1 MGLHFGLDIGIASV
15 GWAVV
20 DDDYNVLESGSNIFP
35 AAEAEKNVERRSFRQ
50 GKRLLRRRR
59 NRLMDFKKLWEA
71 QGLEIP
77 VGLCNTQ
84 LQLRVKGLNE
94 KLSEQELY
102 YVLANMLTHRGI
114 SYMEDA
120 IDEGGIGKSDYEKGL
135 KLNQKELEKKLPC
148 EIQSERL
155 EKYGKYRGNSVVKGD
170 SGEQIVLSNIFTVG
184 AYVRELETLFE
195 EQICHHMFLTEDFKQ
210 EYMEI
215 FSRKREYYEGPGN
228 EQSRTD
234 YGRYTTR
241 IKPETGEYITEDN
254 IFEKLIGKCSV
265 YSDERRAAG
274 ASYTAQEFNV
284 LNDLNN
290 LLINGRKLEKQEKEQ
305 IVKALIEASGKVEMR
320 KLIKKVIGED
330 IESFS
335 GARIDKDE
343 KEIFHTFEIYR
354 MMKKFLKE
362 KELTI
367 DIFSVE
373 QLDKIGEIL
382 TINTDKKSMVDAFSK
397 EELLDNITGD
407 YVEVFVEFRKKNG
420 TLFSKW
426 QSFSIKIMQELI
438 PAMYEEPKNQMELLT
453 EMNVFKVKG
462 ELYKDCKS
470 IPKDLV
476 TEEIYNP
483 VVKRSIRIAVDI
495 VNALVKKYGY
505 PKEIVIEMPRD
516 NNTEEQQKRI
526 KDTQKK
532 NEKEL
537 YDIIRKVR
545 NEYGRTVTGA
555 DFRSH
560 KNLALKLKLWNEQQG
575 ICLYSGKTISI
586 DDLLD
591 NPSLFEVDHIIPRSI
606 SFDDSRNNKVLVY
619 QTENQKKGNMT
630 PYMYLTSVNREY
642 DFHEFMSKVLE
653 LKTAKSIVAKKV
665 NNLLYMED
673 ITKVQV
679 LKGFIARNIND
690 TRYASRT
697 VLNVMQAYFKEKN
710 PDTKIKVVRG
720 SFTRQMRGNLNLDK
734 DREKSYAHHAVD
746 AMLICYSQMG
756 YEAYHKL
763 QSEFIDFEGEN
774 VTDKDAWKRQMSEE
788 LYENVLY
795 QNKWKQ
801 IKDNILVAEKKVKYW
816 HKVDKK
822 ANRSLC
828 NQTIRGTREVD
839 GDIFKINKINIHT
852 KEGIKT
858 FKTKIE
864 NGKEKDFLMYENDPK
879 TFENLMIIYN
889 QYRDADNPFVAYE
902 KDTGDFVRKYSKK
915 NNGSKIEYIKYKDG
929 KVNSC
934 IDISHKYGF
943 KKGSR
948 KVILE
953 SLNPYRM
960 DVYYNNQKKRYFFI
974 GIKYSDCKFSGGEYV
989 LSEEAYN
996 NALIREGLIS
1006 EGQTRLDLEELGWFY
1021 KYTFYRNDL
1030 IEYEKDGKLIVECF
1044 WSKTEGKR
1052 NGIETKPVSAP
1063 KFEGNDQKQF
1073 TLAKTASIKKLYM
1086 DILGNWHYCNG
1097 EKFKLSIDNM

>member
-35 AAEAEKNVERRSFRQ
+35 AAEAEENVARRGFRQ

-59 NRLMDFKKLWEA
+59 NRLNDFKKLWKA
-71 QGLEIP
+71 QGLDMP
-77 VGLCNTQ
+77 TDLCNTQ
-84 LQLRVKGLNE
+84 LQLRVKGIKE
-94 KLSEQELY
+94 KISQDEIY
-102 YVLANMLTHRGI
+102 YVLINMLTHRGI

-120 IDEGGIGKSDYEKGL
+120 IDDGSNGKSDYERGI
-135 KLNQKELEKKLPC
+135 KLNQKEMLHKLPC

-155 EKYGKYRGNSVVKGD
+155 EKYGKYRGNAVVND
-170 SGEQIVLSNIFTVG
+170 EDGEQIVLSNIFTTS
-184 AYVRELETLFE
+184 AYVRELEAFFE
-195 EQICHHMFLTEDFKQ
+195 EQMCYHTFLTDDFKE
-210 EYMEI
+210 EYLEI
-215 FSRKREYYEGPGN
+215 FTRKREYYEGPGN

-241 IKPETGEYITEDN
+241 INPDTGEYVTEDN

-265 YSDERRAAG
+265 YSDQRRAAG

-290 LLINGRKLEKQEKEQ
+290 ISVNSRKLEKEEKQQ
-305 IVKALIEASGKVEMR
+305 IVESLINATGKVDMR
-320 KLIKKVIGED
+320 KLIKKAIGED
-330 IESFS
+330 IEVLS

-343 KEIFHTFEIYR
+343 KEIFHTFEAYR
-354 MMKKFLKE
+354 KMKKFLVE
-362 KELTI
+362 KELSV
-367 DIFSVE
+367 DAFSIE

-382 TINTDKKSMVDAFSK
+382 TINTDKKSIVDAFSK
-397 EELLDNITGD
+397 ETLLDGIASD
-407 YVEVFVEFRKKNG
+407 YSEAFVEFRKKNG
-420 TLFSKW
+420 QLFSKW
-426 QSFSIKIMQELI
+426 HSFSLKIMQELI
-438 PAMYEEPKNQMELLT
+438 PDMYEQPKNQMELLT

-462 ELYKDCKS
+462 ELYKECNS
-470 IPKDLV
+470 IPKELV

-483 VVKRSIRIAVDI
+483 VVRRSIRIAVDI

-516 NNTEEQQKRI
+516 NNTEEQQKRL
-526 KDTQKK
+526 KDFQKN

-537 YDIIRKVR
+537 DDIIRKIK
-545 NEYGRTVTGA
+545 NEYGRTITGA
-555 DFRSH
+555 DFRDH
-560 KNLALKLKLWNEQQG
+560 KKLALKLKLWNEQQG
-575 ICLYSGKTISI
+575 VCLYSGRTISI

-591 NPSLFEVDHIIPRSI
+591 NKNLFEVDHIIPRSI

-630 PYMYLTSVNREY
+630 PYMYLTAVDREY

-653 LKTAKSIVAKKV
+653 LKSAKLISSKKV

-697 VLNVMQAYFKEKN
+697 VLNVMQAYFKEKK

-720 SFTRQMRGNLNLDK
+720 SFTHQMRSNLNLDK

-763 QSEFIDFEGEN
+763 QSEFIDFEGET
-774 VTDKDAWKRQMSEE
+774 VTDKDSWNHQMSEE
-788 LYENVLY
+788 IYEDVLY

-822 ANRSLC
+822 ANRGLC
-828 NQTIRGTREVD
+828 NQTIRGTRDVEGVTY
-839 GDIFKINKINIHT
+839 KINKLNIRT
-852 KEGIKT
+852 REGIKT
-858 FKTKIE
+858 FKNMLEK
-864 NGKEKDFLMYENDPK
+864 GKEEDFLMYENDPK

-902 KDTGDFVRKYSKK
+902 KDTGDFVKKYSKK
-915 NNGSKIEYIKYKDG
+915 NNGPKIECIKYKDG
-929 KVNSC
+929 VVNSC

-943 KKGSR
+943 EKGSK

-953 SLNPYRM
+953 SLKPYRT
-960 DVYYNNQKKRYFFI
+960 DVYYNKEKKEYYLI
-974 GIKYSDCKFSGGEYV
+974 GVKYSDCKFEDGGYV
-989 LSEEAYN
+989 ISQKAYN
-996 NALIREGLIS
+996 ETLVAEKIITS
-1006 EGQTRLDLEELGWFY
+1006 TQSMDDLQVLGWEYQFSLY
-1021 KYTFYRNDL
+1021 ENDL
-1030 IEYEKDGKLIVECF
+1030 IEYEKGGEVFRERFLSRTMPKQ
-1044 WSKTEGKR
+1044 R
-1052 NGIETKPVSAP
+1052 NYIETKPIDAA
-1063 KFEGNDQKQF
+1063 KFEKRLPVG
-1073 TLAKTASIKKLYM
+1073 LAKTKSIKKFYM
-1086 DILGNWHYCNG
+1086 DILGNWYYCNG
-1097 EKFKLSIDNM
+1097 EKFKLNIDNV